1 MRHLVVVILYGWL
14 SGMQEHMLLHT
25 SRPKHVEKRN
35 ILRTI
40 LRQFDFIYKTTEE
53 SEGLVLQ

>member
-25 SRPKHVEKRN
+25 SRRKHVEKRN
-35 ILRTI
+35 ILRKI
-40 LRQFDFIYKTTEE
+40 LHQFGFIYKNTEE
-53 SEGLVLQ
+53 AEGLVLQ